1 MTRMATAAA
10 VLALSAS
17 PALAADEFAFDHSH
31 THVLFFVDHLGFS
44 TTQGEF
50 LEFDGTLML
59 DTEAPE
65 NSSVTVSIATDSI
78 DTGYADRDEHLR
90 SGDFFNVEEYP
101 EMTFASTG
109 VTVTGENS
117 AEVAG
122 DLTIL
127 GVTQPVTLDVTLNG
141 LGAHPFNGSTV
152 AGFSAT
158 TTIGRSDFGM
168 DFGVPAIGDEI
179 EIRIETEAS
188 PLGS

>member
-158 TTIGRSDFGM
+158 TTISRSDFGM

>member
-1 MTRMATAAA
+1 MTRLATAAA
-10 VLALSAS
+10 ALALSAS
-17 PALAADEFAFDHSH
+17 PALAAEEFAFDHSH

-50 LEFDGTLML
+50 MEFDGTLML

-65 NSSVTVSIATDSI
+65 NSSVTVTIDAASI

-90 SGDFFNVEEYP
+90 TGDFFNVEEHP
-101 EMTFASTG
+101 ELTFTSTD
-109 VTVTGENS
+109 VAVTGENT
-117 AEVAG
+117 AEVTG

-127 GVTQPVTLDVTLNG
+127 GVTQPVTLNVTLNAIG
-141 LGAHPFNGSTV
+141 PHPFNGATV

-158 TTIGRSDFGM
+158 TTISRSDFGM

-179 EIRIETEAS
+179 EIRIESEAS
-188 PLGS
+188 PVGS

>member
-10 VLALSAS
+10 VLALGAS

-90 SGDFFNVEEYP
+90 NSDFFNVEEYP

-158 TTIGRSDFGM
+158 TTISRSEFGM

>member
-65 NSSVTVSIATDSI
+65 NSSVTVSIVTDSI

-158 TTIGRSDFGM
+158 TTISRSDFGM

>member
-10 VLALSAS
+10 VIALSAS
-17 PALAADEFAFDHSH
+17 SAWAADEFAFDHSH

-65 NSSVTVSIATDSI
+65 NSTVSVSIATASI

-90 SGDFFNVEEYP
+90 NSDFFDVEEYP
-101 EMTFASTG
+101 EMTFTSTG

-117 AEVAG
+117 AEVSG

-158 TTIGRSDFGM
+158 TTISRSDFGM
-168 DFGVPAIGDEI
+168 DFGVPAIGDDI